1 MKKNIIVG
9 LLLMLVG
16 VGILMYTFL
25 GSHVQGNLK
34 IKVETA
40 PYIMPAAHQVYA
52 NEEALNGKYYLFKVL
67 LTNAGVGTLE
77 GVKVRYRVPGFIDW
91 TDLETIGE
99 MIPGQTASVV
109 CYPKFD
115 EKITEKMTESMERA
129 EIQIDW
135 EGATSKDKVE
145 ESFAFK
151 IVDRNTYMFTSVPQ
165 SEIASWADIYDND
178 ALLACFV
185 TPNDPIVK
193 YYTQTVQEKIL
204 KGDAAGVSKDPKD
217 AVRFMTG
224 IYEATL
230 MSHMVY
236 SGTKMIP
243 ENLNDYSKLSQHN
256 RLPREVITGNT
267 GLCLELSLLYASMMS
282 AGGLEPVIYLVPGH
296 AYPGFRMNGQYYAIE
311 ATGIGG
317 EGLGKIFSAE
327 EALEQGMKQLEEF
340 FQKTMQGDPR
350 YTIVDIHQLN
360 MAGVTPMSLKDDE
373 FLRQKVDKIADNFS
387 PQQQINAPQ
396 APQQRQLASANT
408 STNSTAPTYPTE
420 TIRPESSS
428 SSSSLMVTIPNGW
441 NQYDPSMSGLSS
453 LMSYYASP
461 DGLISISKFV
471 LPASNLRDAM
481 NILTAQIGNL
491 GGVVNYQSDA
501 QGQISGVTTDMNG
514 NFMWFAKSRRTN
526 AGFEIITVGSPEY
539 AFAQQQ
545 NTLTSIFNSI
555 R

>member
-1 MKKNIIVG
+1 MKKNIVIG
-9 LLLMLVG
+9 FTLILVG
-16 VGILMYTFL
+16 AGILIVNFF
-25 GSHVQGNLK
+25 GNSGEGNLK
-34 IKVETA
+34 IQVEKA

-52 NEEALNGKYYLFKVL
+52 NEEALNGKYFLFKVL
-67 LTNAGVGTLE
+67 LTNEGNNTLE
-77 GVKVRYRVPGFIDW
+77 SVKVRYRVPGYVDW

-109 CYPKFD
+109 CYPKFGD
-115 EKITEKMTESMERA
+115 QITEKMTESMERA
-129 EIQIDW
+129 EIQVDW
-135 EGATSKDKVE
+135 DGASNKDKVE

-151 IVDRNTYMFTSVPQ
+151 IVDRNTYMFTSVAQ
-165 SEIASWADIYDND
+165 SEIASWADIYDNN

-236 SGTKMIP
+236 SSTKMIP

-317 EGLGKIFSAE
+317 EGLGKISSAQ

-340 FQKTMQGDPR
+340 FQKAMQGDPR

-373 FLRQKVDKIADNFS
+373 FMRQKVDKIADNFS
-387 PQQQINAPQ
+387 PQNQINAPQ
-396 APQQRQLASANT
+396 APQQRQLAAVNT
-408 STNSTAPTYPTE
+408 NNTTPPNYPTE
-420 TIRPESSS
+420 PAQPDRNTTTST
-428 SSSSLMVTIPNGW
+428 SLMVSIPNGW

-453 LMSYYASP
+453 LRSYHASP

-481 NILTAQIGNL
+481 NILSAQIGSL
-491 GGVVNYQSDA
+491 GGVVNYKSDT

-514 NFMWFAKSRRTN
+514 NFMWFAKSRRTS

-545 NTLTSIFNSI
+545 NMLTSIFNSI